1 MLNLLFLLPT
11 QFTAREQK
19 GSNTVYNRERSV
31 NPEKK
36 ILTNITSFSPCKV
49 KEK

>member
-19 GSNTVYNRERSV
+19 GSNTDYNSERRV
-31 NPEKK
+31 NQEKR

-49 KEK
+49 NEE